1 LNETAEHSVTDGDRI
16 PFNRPYLTGRERDYI
31 EQVLQSR
38 LFAGDGPFSR
48 RCQALL
54 QQRFG
59 AASVQLTTSCTSALE
74 VAALLCDLAPDDEV
88 IVPSYT
94 FVSTANA
101 FWLRRAKVKFVDI
114 RRDTL
119 NIDETQIES
128 AIGPRTRAVV
138 PVHYAGVGCE
148 MDAIAALAAKHGLI
162 VVEDAAQ
169 GVNATYKGRYLGT
182 IGDMGCYSFH
192 DSKNFVAGEGG
203 AFLTNNE
210 ALARR
215 AEIVREKGTNR
226 SQFFRGEVDKY
237 TWMDIGSSYIAS
249 DLLAAMLLA
258 QLEAM
263 DEITALRGNAYGRYA
278 MALEPLVAAGTI
290 EVQSI
295 PQHCASNF
303 HMFYILVEDL
313 QTRTRLID
321 HLKRAE
327 IHAVFH
333 YVPLHSSPVGETM
346 GYRAGMLPV
355 TEYCAD
361 RIVRLPLYAGL
372 RDDEVDR
379 IADSV
384 RSFFGR

>member
-1 LNETAEHSVTDGDRI
+1 MVTDASI
-16 PFNRPYLTGRERDYI
+16 PFNRPYLTGRERKYL
-31 EQVLQSR
+31 EEVLLSR
-38 LFAGDGPFSR
+38 LLAGDGPFAH
-48 RCQALL
+48 RCEALM

-59 AASVQLTTSCTSALE
+59 AASAQLTTSCTSALE
-74 VAALLCDLAPDDEV
+74 VAALLCDLTAGDEV
-88 IVPSYT
+88 IMPSYT

-101 FWLRRAKVKFVDI
+101 FRLRQAKVKFVDV

-119 NIDETQIES
+119 NIDETQIEA
-128 AIGPRTRAVV
+128 AIGPRTRAIA

-148 MDAIAALAAKHGLI
+148 MDAIMSIALKSSLI

-192 DSKNFVAGEGG
+192 ESKNFVAGEAG
-203 AFLTNNE
+203 AFLTNNQN
-210 ALARR
+210 LARR

-226 SQFFRGEVDKY
+226 SQFFRGEIDKY
-237 TWMDIGSSYIAS
+237 TWLDIGSSYITS
-249 DLLAAMLLA
+249 DLLAAVLLA

-263 DEITALRGNAYGRYA
+263 EEITAMRGRVYDRYSVDLA
-278 MALEPLVAAGTI
+278 PLVDAGAI
-290 EVQSI
+290 GVQSI

-303 HMFYILVEDL
+303 HMFYILVENL
-313 QTRTRLID
+313 PTRTRLIE
-321 HLKRAE
+321 HLKRDG

-333 YVPLHSSPVGETM
+333 YVPLHTSPVGESM

-372 RDDEVDR
+372 RDDEADR
-379 IADSV
+379 IIESV
-384 RSFFGR
+384 RRFFGR

>member
-1 LNETAEHSVTDGDRI
+1 VAEGVSI
-16 PFNRPYLTGRERDYI
+16 PFNRPYLTGREREYLG
-31 EQVLQSR
+31 EALQSR
-38 LFAGDGPFSR
+38 RISGDGPFSH
-48 RCQALL
+48 RCQALM

-59 AASVQLTTSCTSALE
+59 TASVQLTTSCTSALE
-74 VAALLCDLAPDDEV
+74 VAALLCDLAPGDEV
-88 IVPSYT
+88 IMPSYT

-101 FWLRRAKVKFVDI
+101 FWLRQAKVKFVDI

-119 NIDETQIES
+119 NIDEMQIEA
-128 AIGPRTRAVV
+128 AIGPRTRAIV

-148 MDAIAALAAKHGLI
+148 MDSIMSIASKHDLI

-169 GVNATYKGRYLGT
+169 GVNATYQGRFLGA

-192 DSKNFVAGEGG
+192 ESKNFVAGEGG
-203 AFLTNNE
+203 AFLTNNQS
-210 ALARR
+210 LARR

-249 DLLAAMLLA
+249 DLLAAVLLA

-263 DEITALRGNAYGRYA
+263 EEITAQRGRVYGRYA
-278 MALEPLVAAGTI
+278 TGLAPLVDAGAI
-290 EVQSI
+290 KVQSI
-295 PQHCASNF
+295 PQHCVSNF
-303 HMFYILVEDL
+303 HMFYVLVEDL
-313 QTRTRLID
+313 QTRTRLIEY
-321 HLKRAE
+321 LKQQG

-333 YVPLHSSPVGETM
+333 YVPLHTSPVGESM
-346 GYRAGMLPV
+346 GYRTGMLPV

-372 RDDEVDR
+372 RDDEADR
-379 IADSV
+379 IID
-384 RSFFGR
+384 RLRRFFGC

>member
-1 LNETAEHSVTDGDRI
+1 VAEGI
-16 PFNRPYLTGRERDYI
+16 PFNRPYLTSSERQYL
-31 EQVLQSR
+31 EEALLSR
-38 LFAGDGPFSR
+38 SIAGDGPFAH
-48 RCQALL
+48 RCQALM
-54 QQRFG
+54 QQQFG

-74 VAALLCDLAPDDEV
+74 LAALLCDLAPDDEV
-88 IVPSYT
+88 IMPSYT

-101 FWLRRAKVKFVDI
+101 FWLRQAKVKFVDI

-119 NIDETQIES
+119 NIDETQIEA
-128 AIGPRTRAVV
+128 AIGARTRAIV

-148 MDAIAALAAKHGLI
+148 MDVIMGLASKHGLI

-169 GVNATYKGRYLGT
+169 GVNATYQGRFLGT

-192 DSKNFVAGEGG
+192 ESKNFVAGEAG
-203 AFLTNNE
+203 AFLTNNPG
-210 ALARR
+210 LARR

-237 TWMDIGSSYIAS
+237 TWMDIGSSYVAS
-249 DLLAAMLLA
+249 DLLAAVLLA

-263 DEITALRGNAYGRYA
+263 EEITGMRRRVYDRYSIGLA
-278 MALEPLVAAGTI
+278 PLVHAGTI
-290 EVQSI
+290 RVQSI

-303 HMFYILVEDL
+303 HMCYILVEDL
-313 QTRTRLID
+313 PTRTRLIE
-321 HLKRAE
+321 HLKRND

-333 YVPLHSSPVGETM
+333 YVPLHTSPVGETM
-346 GYRAGMLPV
+346 GYRDGMLPV

-372 RDDEVDR
+372 RDDEADR
-379 IADSV
+379 VTESV
-384 RSFFGR
+384 RRFFGS

>member
-1 LNETAEHSVTDGDRI
+1 VADADRI
-16 PFNRPYLTGRERDYI
+16 PFNRPYLTGRERDYV

-38 LFAGDGPFSR
+38 LLAGDGPFSR
-48 RCQALL
+48 RCQALM

-59 AASVQLTTSCTSALE
+59 AASVQLTTSGTAALE

-94 FVSTANA
+94 FASTANA
-101 FWLRRAKVKFVDI
+101 FWLRRAKIKFVDV
-114 RRDTL
+114 RSDTL
-119 NIDETQIES
+119 NIDETQIEA
-128 AIGPRTRAVV
+128 AIGSRTRAVV

-148 MDAIAALAAKHGLI
+148 MDAIMALAAKHGLI

-169 GVNATYKGRYLGT
+169 GVNATYKGHYLGT
-182 IGDMGCYSFH
+182 IGDMGCFSFH
-192 DSKNFVAGEGG
+192 ESKNFVAGEAG
-203 AFLTNNE
+203 AFLTNN
-210 ALARR
+210 AGLARR

-249 DLLAAMLLA
+249 DLLAAVLLA

-263 DEITALRGNAYGRYA
+263 DEVTALRGRVYGRYA
-278 MALEPLVAAGTI
+278 TALAPLVEAGTI
-290 EVQSI
+290 AVQSI

-303 HMFYILVEDL
+303 HLFYILVEDL
-313 QTRTRLID
+313 PTRTRLLD
-321 HLKRAE
+321 HLKRHG

-333 YVPLHSSPVGETM
+333 YVPLHTSPVGEAM

-355 TEYCAD
+355 TENCAE
-361 RIVRLPLYAGL
+361 RLVRLPLYAGL

-384 RSFFGR
+384 RSFFGG

>member
-1 LNETAEHSVTDGDRI
+1 VIWREAVADSASI
-16 PFNRPYLTGRERDYI
+16 PFNLPYLTGRERDYL
-31 EQVLQSR
+31 EEVLKSR
-38 LFAGDGPFSR
+38 RFAGDGPFSR
-48 RCQALL
+48 RCQELI

-59 AASVQLTTSCTSALE
+59 ATSAQLTTSCTSALE
-74 VAALLCDLAPDDEV
+74 VAALLCDLAPGDEV

-94 FVSTANA
+94 FVSSANA
-101 FWLRRAKVKFVDI
+101 FWLRGAKVKFVDI

-119 NIDETQIES
+119 NIDEKQIEA
-128 AIGPRTRAVV
+128 AIGPRTRVIV

-148 MDAIAALAAKHGLI
+148 MDTIMSIASKHNLI

-169 GVNATYKGRYLGT
+169 GVNATYQGRFLGT

-192 DSKNFVAGEGG
+192 ESKNFVAGEGG
-203 AFLTNNE
+203 AFLTNNQN
-210 ALARR
+210 LARR

-263 DEITALRGNAYGRYA
+263 EEITALRRRIYNRYSTGLA
-278 MALEPLVAAGTI
+278 PLVRAGAI
-290 EVQSI
+290 GVQSI

-313 QTRTRLID
+313 PTRTRLIEY
-321 HLKRAE
+321 LKRQG

-333 YVPLHSSPVGETM
+333 YVPLHTSPVGKSM

-372 RDDEVDR
+372 RDDETDR
-379 IADSV
+379 ITESV
-384 RSFFGR
+384 RCFFEGC

>member
-1 LNETAEHSVTDGDRI
+1 
-16 PFNRPYLTGRERDYI
+16 
-31 EQVLQSR
+31 
-38 LFAGDGPFSR
+38 
-48 RCQALL
+48 
-54 QQRFG
+54 
-59 AASVQLTTSCTSALE
+59 
-74 VAALLCDLAPDDEV
+74 
-88 IVPSYT
+88 
-94 FVSTANA
+94 
-101 FWLRRAKVKFVDI
+101 LRRAKIKFVDV
-114 RRDTL
+114 RSDTL
-119 NIDETQIES
+119 NIDETQIEA
-128 AIGPRTRAVV
+128 AIGPRTRAIV

-148 MDAIAALAAKHGLI
+148 MDAIMRLAEKHGLT

-169 GVNATYKGRYLGT
+169 GVNATYNGRYLGT

-210 ALARR
+210 TLARR

-263 DEITALRGNAYGRYA
+263 DEITALRGRAYGRYA
-278 MALEPLVAAGTI
+278 MALKPLIDARTI
-290 EVQSI
+290 EVQTI
-295 PQHCASNF
+295 PQHCATNF
-303 HMFYILVEDL
+303 HMFYLLVENL
-313 QTRTRLID
+313 PTRTRLID
-321 HLKRAE
+321 HLKQRG

-333 YVPLHSSPVGETM
+333 YVPLHSSPVGESM

-355 TEYCAD
+355 TENCAE

-379 IADSV
+379 IAESV
-384 RSFFGR
+384 RSFFGH

>member
-1 LNETAEHSVTDGDRI
+1 VVDAERI
-16 PFNRPYLTGRERDYI
+16 PFNRPYLTGRERGYI
-31 EQVLQSR
+31 EEVLQSR
-38 LFAGDGPFSR
+38 LLAGDGSFSR
-48 RCQALL
+48 RCQVLI

-59 AASVQLTTSCTSALE
+59 AVSAQLTTSCTSALE
-74 VAALLCDLAPDDEV
+74 VAALLCDLEPDDEV

-119 NIDETQIES
+119 NIDEQQIEA
-128 AIGPRTRAVV
+128 AIGPRTRAIV

-148 MDAIAALAAKHGLI
+148 MDAIMALAARHDLI

-169 GVNATYKGRYLGT
+169 GVNATYEGRHLGT

-192 DSKNFVAGEGG
+192 ESKNFVAGEGG

-210 ALARR
+210 SLARR

-249 DLLAAMLLA
+249 DLLAAVLLA

-263 DEITALRGNAYGRYA
+263 DEITALRGRAHGRYA
-278 MALEPLVAAGTI
+278 MALKPLVDAGTI
-290 EVQSI
+290 AVQSI
-295 PQHCASNF
+295 PQHCATNF
-303 HMFYILVEDL
+303 HMFYVLVDNL

-321 HLKRAE
+321 YLKQRG

-355 TEYCAD
+355 TENCAE

-379 IADSV
+379 ITDCV

>member
-1 LNETAEHSVTDGDRI
+1 MQRRETVADSASI
-16 PFNRPYLTGRERDYI
+16 PFNRPYLTGREREYLD
-31 EQVLQSR
+31 EAFQSR
-38 LFAGDGPFSR
+38 QFAGDGPFAR
-48 RCQALL
+48 RCQALM

-59 AASVQLTTSCTSALE
+59 TASAQLTTSCTSALE
-74 VAALLCDLAPDDEV
+74 TAALLCDIAPGDE
-88 IVPSYT
+88 IIMPSYT

-101 FWLRRAKVKFVDI
+101 FWLRQAKVKFVDI

-119 NIDETQIES
+119 NIDETQIEA
-128 AIGPRTRAVV
+128 AIGARTRAIV

-148 MDAIAALAAKHGLI
+148 MDAIMGLASKHGL
-162 VVEDAAQ
+162 VVIEDAAQ
-169 GVNATYKGRYLGT
+169 GVNATYEGRFLGT

-192 DSKNFVAGEGG
+192 ESKNFVAGEAG
-203 AFLTNNE
+203 AFLTNNPD
-210 ALARR
+210 LARR

-249 DLLAAMLLA
+249 DLLAAVLLA

-263 DEITALRGNAYGRYA
+263 EEITALRRRVYDRYSTGLA
-278 MALEPLVAAGTI
+278 PLVDAGAI
-290 EVQSI
+290 GVQSI

-313 QTRTRLID
+313 QARTRLIE
-321 HLKRAE
+321 HLKRDG

-333 YVPLHSSPVGETM
+333 YVPLHTSPVGGSM

-372 RDDEVDR
+372 RDDEADR
-379 IADSV
+379 ITESV
-384 RSFFGR
+384 RRFFGH

>member
-1 LNETAEHSVTDGDRI
+1 MQRTETEHANI
-16 PFNRPYLTGRERDYI
+16 PFNRPYLTGREREYL
-31 EQVLQSR
+31 EEALRSR
-38 LFAGDGPFSR
+38 QFAGDGPFAR
-48 RCQALL
+48 RCQALM

-59 AASVQLTTSCTSALE
+59 TSSAQLTTSCTSALE
-74 VAALLCDLAPDDEV
+74 IAALLCDLAPGDE
-88 IVPSYT
+88 IIMPSYT

-101 FWLRRAKVKFVDI
+101 FRLREAKVKFVDV

-119 NIDETQIES
+119 NIDEAQIEA
-128 AIGPRTRAVV
+128 AIGPRTRAIV

-148 MDAIAALAAKHGLI
+148 MDAIMSIAAKHGL
-162 VVEDAAQ
+162 VVIEDAAQ
-169 GVNATYKGRYLGT
+169 GVNATYQGRFLGT

-192 DSKNFVAGEGG
+192 ESKNFVAGEGG
-203 AFLTNNE
+203 AFLTNDPG
-210 ALARR
+210 LARR

-249 DLLAAMLLA
+249 DLLAAVLLA

-263 DEITALRGNAYGRYA
+263 DEITALRRRVHDRYCIGLA
-278 MALEPLVAAGTI
+278 PLVRAGTI
-290 EVQSI
+290 ALQSI

-303 HMFYILVEDL
+303 HMFYVLVEDL
-313 QTRTRLID
+313 PTRTRLIQ
-321 HLKRAE
+321 HLKRDG

-333 YVPLHSSPVGETM
+333 YIPLHTSPVGEAM

-372 RDDEVDR
+372 RDDEADR
-379 IADSV
+379 ITESV
-384 RSFFGR
+384 RRFFGR

>member
-1 LNETAEHSVTDGDRI
+1 VADHARI
-16 PFNRPYLTGRERDYI
+16 PFNRPYFTGRERTYVD
-31 EQVLQSR
+31 EVLVSR
-38 LFAGDGPFSR
+38 DVDGDGAFAH
-48 RCQALL
+48 RCEILMR
-54 QQRFG
+54 QRFG

-74 VAALLCDLAPDDEV
+74 VAALLSNLEPDDEV
-88 IVPSYT
+88 IMPSYT

-119 NIDETQIES
+119 NIDEAQIEA
-128 AIGPRTRAVV
+128 AIGPRTRAIV

-148 MDAIAALAAKHGLI
+148 MDAIMAIGARHGLV

-169 GVNATYKGRYLGT
+169 GVNATYQGRFLGT

-192 DSKNFVAGEGG
+192 ESKNFVAGEGG
-203 AFLTNNE
+203 AFLTNNRD
-210 ALARR
+210 LACR

-237 TWMDIGSSYIAS
+237 TWMDIGSSYIVS
-249 DLLAAMLLA
+249 DLLAAVLLA

-263 DEITALRGNAYGRYA
+263 EEITALRHRVYDRYSIGLA
-278 MALEPLVAAGTI
+278 PLVDAGAI
-290 EVQSI
+290 RVQSI

-313 QTRTRLID
+313 PTRTRLIE
-321 HLKRAE
+321 HLKRDGV
-327 IHAVFH
+327 HAVFH
-333 YVPLHSSPVGETM
+333 YVPLHTSPVGESM

-372 RDDEVDR
+372 RDDEADR
-379 IADSV
+379 IIDSV
-384 RSFFGR
+384 RGFFGH

>member
-1 LNETAEHSVTDGDRI
+1 VAEGVSI
-16 PFNRPYLTGRERDYI
+16 PFNRPYLTGREREYLG
-31 EQVLQSR
+31 EALQSR
-38 LFAGDGPFSR
+38 RISGDGPFAH
-48 RCQALL
+48 RCQALM

-59 AASVQLTTSCTSALE
+59 TASVQLTTSCTSALE
-74 VAALLCDLAPDDEV
+74 VAALLCDLAPGDEV
-88 IVPSYT
+88 IMPSYT

-101 FWLRRAKVKFVDI
+101 FWLRQAKVKFVDI

-119 NIDETQIES
+119 NIDEMQIEA
-128 AIGPRTRAVV
+128 AIGPRTRAIV

-148 MDAIAALAAKHGLI
+148 MDSIMSIASKHDLI

-169 GVNATYKGRYLGT
+169 GVNATYQGRFLGA

-192 DSKNFVAGEGG
+192 ESKNFVAGEGG
-203 AFLTNNE
+203 AFLTNNQS
-210 ALARR
+210 LARR

-249 DLLAAMLLA
+249 DLLAAVLLA

-263 DEITALRGNAYGRYA
+263 EEITAQRGRVYGRYA
-278 MALEPLVAAGTI
+278 TGLAPLVDAGAI
-290 EVQSI
+290 KVQSI
-295 PQHCASNF
+295 PQHCVSNF
-303 HMFYILVEDL
+303 HMFYVLVEDL
-313 QTRTRLID
+313 QTRTRLIEY
-321 HLKRAE
+321 LKQQG

-333 YVPLHSSPVGETM
+333 YVPLHTSPVGESM
-346 GYRAGMLPV
+346 GYRTGMLPV

-372 RDDEVDR
+372 RDDEADR
-379 IADSV
+379 IID
-384 RSFFGR
+384 RLRRFFGC

>member
-1 LNETAEHSVTDGDRI
+1 MQARETVAESASI
-16 PFNRPYLTGRERDYI
+16 PFNRPYLTGREREYL
-31 EQVLQSR
+31 EEALQSR
-38 LFAGDGPFSR
+38 QLAGDGPFAR
-48 RCQALL
+48 RCQALM

-59 AASVQLTTSCTSALE
+59 TASAQLTTSCTSALE
-74 VAALLCDLAPDDEV
+74 TAALLCDLAAGDE
-88 IVPSYT
+88 IIMPSYT

-101 FWLRRAKVKFVDI
+101 FWLRQAKVKFVDI

-119 NIDETQIES
+119 NIDETQIEA
-128 AIGPRTRAVV
+128 AIGARTRAIV

-148 MDAIAALAAKHGLI
+148 MDAIMGLASKHGLV

-169 GVNATYKGRYLGT
+169 GVNATYQGRFLGT

-192 DSKNFVAGEGG
+192 ESKNFVAGEAG
-203 AFLTNNE
+203 AFLTNDPD
-210 ALARR
+210 LARR

-249 DLLAAMLLA
+249 DLLAAVLLA

-263 DEITALRGNAYGRYA
+263 EEITALRRRVYDRYSTGLA
-278 MALEPLVAAGTI
+278 PLVDAGAI
-290 EVQSI
+290 GVQSI

-313 QTRTRLID
+313 QTRTRLIE
-321 HLKRAE
+321 HLKHDG

-333 YVPLHSSPVGETM
+333 YVPLHTSPVGESM

-372 RDDEVDR
+372 RDDEADR
-379 IADSV
+379 ITESV
-384 RSFFGR
+384 RRFFGQ

>member
-1 LNETAEHSVTDGDRI
+1 MADADRI
-16 PFNRPYLTGRERDYI
+16 PFNRPYLTGRERYYI
-31 EQVLQSR
+31 DQVLQSR
-38 LFAGDGPFSR
+38 QFAGDGPFSR
-48 RCQALL
+48 RCQALM
-54 QQRFG
+54 QQQFG
-59 AASVQLTTSCTSALE
+59 VASVQLTTSCTSALE
-74 VAALLCDLAPDDEV
+74 VAALLCDLEPDDEV

-114 RRDTL
+114 RSDTL
-119 NIDETQIES
+119 NIDETQIEA
-128 AIGPRTRAVV
+128 AIGPRTRAIV

-148 MDAIAALAAKHGLI
+148 MDAIMGLAEKHGLT

-169 GVNATYKGRYLGT
+169 GVNATYNRRYLGT

-210 ALARR
+210 TLARR

-263 DEITALRGNAYGRYA
+263 DEITALRGHAYGRYT
-278 MALEPLVAAGTI
+278 MALKPLIDARTI
-290 EVQSI
+290 EVQTI
-295 PQHCASNF
+295 PQHCATNF
-303 HMFYILVEDL
+303 HMFYLLVENL
-313 QTRTRLID
+313 PTRTRLID
-321 HLKRAE
+321 HLKQRG

-333 YVPLHSSPVGETM
+333 YVPLHSSPVGESM

-355 TEYCAD
+355 TENCAE

-379 IADSV
+379 IAESV
-384 RSFFGR
+384 RSFFGH

>member
-1 LNETAEHSVTDGDRI
+1 MQARETVASASI
-16 PFNRPYLTGRERDYI
+16 PFNRPYLTGREREYL
-31 EQVLQSR
+31 EEALQSR
-38 LFAGDGPFSR
+38 QFAGDGPFAR
-48 RCQALL
+48 RCQALM

-59 AASVQLTTSCTSALE
+59 TASAQLTTSCTSALE
-74 VAALLCDLAPDDEV
+74 AAALLCDLVPGDE
-88 IVPSYT
+88 IIMPSYT

-101 FWLRRAKVKFVDI
+101 FWLRQAKVKFVDI

-119 NIDETQIES
+119 NIDETQIEA
-128 AIGPRTRAVV
+128 AIGARTRAIV

-148 MDAIAALAAKHGLI
+148 MDAIMGLASKYGLV

-169 GVNATYKGRYLGT
+169 GVNATYQGRFLGT

-192 DSKNFVAGEGG
+192 ESKNFVAGEAG
-203 AFLTNNE
+203 AFLTNNPD
-210 ALARR
+210 LARR

-249 DLLAAMLLA
+249 DLLAAVLLA

-263 DEITALRGNAYGRYA
+263 EEITALRRRVYDRYSTGLA
-278 MALEPLVAAGTI
+278 PLVDAGTI
-290 EVQSI
+290 GVQSI

-313 QTRTRLID
+313 PTRTRLIE
-321 HLKRAE
+321 HLKRDG

-333 YVPLHSSPVGETM
+333 YVPLHTSPVGGSM

-355 TEYCAD
+355 TESCAD

-372 RDDEVDR
+372 RDDEADR
-379 IADSV
+379 ITESV
-384 RSFFGR
+384 RRFFGH

>member
-1 LNETAEHSVTDGDRI
+1 MQRKETMAESVSI
-16 PFNRPYLTGRERDYI
+16 PFNRPYLTGREREYL
-31 EQVLQSR
+31 EEALQSR
-38 LFAGDGPFSR
+38 QFAGDGPFAR
-48 RCQALL
+48 RCQALM

-59 AASVQLTTSCTSALE
+59 TASAQLTTSCTSALE
-74 VAALLCDLAPDDEV
+74 VAALLCDLAPGDEV
-88 IVPSYT
+88 IMPSYT

-101 FWLRRAKVKFVDI
+101 FWLRGAKVKFVDI

-119 NIDETQIES
+119 NIDETQIEA
-128 AIGPRTRAVV
+128 AIGPRTRAIV

-148 MDAIAALAAKHGLI
+148 MDAIMSIASRHDLI

-169 GVNATYKGRYLGT
+169 GVNATYQGRFLGT

-192 DSKNFVAGEGG
+192 ESKNFVAGEAG
-203 AFLTNNE
+203 AFLTNNDR
-210 ALARR
+210 LARR

-263 DEITALRGNAYGRYA
+263 EEITSLRCRVYGRYETGLA
-278 MALEPLVAAGTI
+278 PLVKAGTV

-295 PQHCASNF
+295 PQHCSSNF
-303 HMFYILVEDL
+303 HLFYILVEDL
-313 QTRTRLID
+313 RTRTRLIEY
-321 HLKRAE
+321 LKQYG

-333 YVPLHSSPVGETM
+333 YVPLHTSPVGESM
-346 GYRAGMLPV
+346 GHRAGMLPV

-361 RIVRLPLYAGL
+361 RVVRLPLYAGL
-372 RDDEVDR
+372 RDDQVDR
-379 IADSV
+379 IIDRV
-384 RSFFGR
+384 RGFFGC

>member
-1 LNETAEHSVTDGDRI
+1 MQARETDASASI
-16 PFNRPYLTGRERDYI
+16 PFNRPYLTGREREYL
-31 EQVLQSR
+31 EEALQSR
-38 LFAGDGPFSR
+38 QFAGDGPFAR
-48 RCQALL
+48 RCQALM

-59 AASVQLTTSCTSALE
+59 TASAQLTTSCTSALE
-74 VAALLCDLAPDDEV
+74 AAALLCDLVPGDE
-88 IVPSYT
+88 IIMPSYT

-101 FWLRRAKVKFVDI
+101 FWLRQAKVKFVDI

-119 NIDETQIES
+119 NIDETQIEA
-128 AIGPRTRAVV
+128 AIGARTRAIV

-148 MDAIAALAAKHGLI
+148 MDGIMGLASKYGLV

-169 GVNATYKGRYLGT
+169 GVNATYQGRFLGT
-182 IGDMGCYSFH
+182 IGHMGCYSFH
-192 DSKNFVAGEGG
+192 ESKNFVAGEAG
-203 AFLTNNE
+203 AFLTNNPD
-210 ALARR
+210 LARR

-249 DLLAAMLLA
+249 DLLAAVLLA

-263 DEITALRGNAYGRYA
+263 EEITALRRRVYDRYSTGLA
-278 MALEPLVAAGTI
+278 PLVDGGAIG
-290 EVQSI
+290 VQSI

-313 QTRTRLID
+313 QTRTRLIE
-321 HLKRAE
+321 HLKRDG

-333 YVPLHSSPVGETM
+333 YVPLHTSPVGGSM

-372 RDDEVDR
+372 RDDEADR
-379 IADSV
+379 ISESV
-384 RSFFGR
+384 RRFFGH